1 VHQESFPSG
10 FTLTVDEGQRGEAE
24 GPFEEG
30 RGAPW
35 VRERG
40 EGQVLSSVKGGVI
53 PEGAIPR
60 TYEGRMR

>member
-1 VHQESFPSG
+1 MVG
-10 FTLTVDEGQRGEAE
+10 VDEGQRGEAE